1 MASSNPVRT
10 LALLTAGFGLGQIV
24 GPALAGFLRES
35 TGSYLA
41 PSLAAA
47 AALVTAAA
55 LSAPLNKLRLT
66 G

>member
-1 MASSNPVRT
+1 
-10 LALLTAGFGLGQIV
+10 LTAGFGLGQIV

-47 AALVTAAA
+47 AALVIAAA
-55 LSAPLNKLRLT
+55 LSAPLNRMRSADPT
-66 G
+66 PSS

>member
-1 MASSNPVRT
+1 V

-35 TGSYLA
+35 TGSYVA

-47 AALVTAAA
+47 AALVVAAI
-55 LSAPLNKLRLT
+55 LSAPLNRMR
-66 G
+66 